1 MSTPTLGERLRAR
14 RHTLGLTLAEVA
26 ERAELSLPYI
36 SNLERDRGNP
46 TIEALQAIASA
57 VETTLAELTIES
69 PVNSPSAEM
78 DRALASAPKS
88 LTAFVRSNTFAQA
101 VEKLAKSQKISVN
114 AMRTQLLVAMATA
127 PRRSK
132 GDPTEA
138 DWRRLLD
145 AFQLILS

>member
-1 MSTPTLGERLRAR
+1 MNSPSLGERLRAR
-14 RHTLGLTLAEVA
+14 RHYLGLTLADVA

-36 SNLERDRGNP
+36 SNLERDLGNP
-46 TIEALQAIASA
+46 TIDSLQAIARA
-57 VETTLAELTIES
+57 LETTLTELTAES
-69 PVNSPSAEM
+69 PTDSPSAEI

-88 LTAFVRSNTFAQA
+88 LISFMRSSTFTQA
-101 VEKLAKSQKISVN
+101 VQRLAETQTVSAD
-114 AMRTQLLVAMATA
+114 AMRAQLLVAMATA

-145 AFQLILS
+145 VYQLILN

>member
-1 MSTPTLGERLRAR
+1 MNTPTLGERLRAR
-14 RHTLGLTLAEVA
+14 RHRLGLTLAEVA
-26 ERAELSLPYI
+26 ERAKLSLPYV

-46 TIEALQAIASA
+46 TIEALQALASA
-57 VETTLAELTIES
+57 LETTLSELTVKS
-69 PVNSPSAEM
+69 PTESPSADM

-88 LTAFVRSNTFAQA
+88 LTSFVRSNTFAQA
-101 VEKLAKSQKISVN
+101 VEKLAKSQKVS
-114 AMRTQLLVAMATA
+114 ADEMRVQLLVAMATA

-145 AFQLILS
+145 AYQLILS